1 MRRAHLLDRTSTAT
15 SCLQLSCPQQRRG
28 SVLPVHPGGRQ
39 LCKRRH
45 ERMTHGSSVHDAS
58 CQTILHRGLHR
69 GLPWRQVGRSPSPG
83 GSPSPSPIFLWPT
96 TSPSLSL
103 GLNPIHGASGRP
115 SELWHPQA
123 MVFSS
128 HVTGIA
134 HSAGHLTRA
143 VAWAL
148 GHGHQR
154 RFRILLG
161 LGQGAIDAHVACGG
175 GSHAGWE
182 KLRDQRRAACA
193 PSKVA
198 SQACGAGGELFAA
211 EETASHGGP

>member
-1 MRRAHLLDRTSTAT
+1 MSRAHLLDRTSTAT
-15 SCLQLSCPQQRRG
+15 SCLQLPCPQQRRG
-28 SVLPVHPGGRQ
+28 SEIPVHPGGRQ

-58 CQTILHRGLHR
+58 CQAILHRGPHR

-96 TSPSLSL
+96 TSPSLNL
-103 GLNPIHGASGRP
+103 GLNSIHGGCARP
-115 SELWHPQA
+115 SGLWHSTA
-123 MVFSS
+123 TVFSS

-134 HSAGHLTRA
+134 SSAGNLTRA

-154 RFRILLG
+154 RLRILLG
-161 LGQGAIDAHVACGG
+161 LGLGAIDAHVACGG
-175 GSHAGWE
+175 GSRAGRE
-182 KLRDQRRAACA
+182 QLRDQRRAACA

-198 SQACGAGGELFAA
+198 SQACGAGGELLAA

>member
-1 MRRAHLLDRTSTAT
+1 MSRAHLLDRTSTAT
-15 SCLQLSCPQQRRG
+15 SCLQLPCPQQRNR
-28 SVLPVHPGGRQ
+28 SVLPIHPGGRQ

-45 ERMTHGSSVHDAS
+45 ERMTHGSSVRDAS
-58 CQTILHRGLHR
+58 CQTILHRGPHR
-69 GLPWRQVGRSPSPG
+69 SLPWCQVGRSPSPG

-96 TSPSLSL
+96 TSPSRSL

-134 HSAGHLTRA
+134 NSAGYRTRA

-154 RFRILLG
+154 RLRILLG
-161 LGQGAIDAHVACGG
+161 LGLGAIDVACGG
-175 GSHAGWE
+175 GSRAGRE
-182 KLRDQRRAACA
+182 QLRDQRRAACA

-198 SQACGAGGELFAA
+198 SQACGAGGELLAA